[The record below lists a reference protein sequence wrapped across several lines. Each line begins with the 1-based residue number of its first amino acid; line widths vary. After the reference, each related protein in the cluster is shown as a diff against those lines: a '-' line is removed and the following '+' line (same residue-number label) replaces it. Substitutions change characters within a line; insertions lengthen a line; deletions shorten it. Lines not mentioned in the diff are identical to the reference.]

1 MNCAGCHGLQ
11 ADGSVGPSLQA
22 SRSVSALVSFI
33 RLQGDTPPMPQ
44 FQPSAKE
51 MADILSY
58 LKPLIN
64 KAGEQAFPL
73 LCFAPRLLSDLSF
86 HSRCLLPTPYAQ
98 TELTGN
104 YPPSLLSIGL
114 IMCA

>member
-1 MNCAGCHGLQ
+1 MVAWVPALGISKRKSFGLIHQ
-11 ADGSVGPSLQA
+11 VTS
-22 SRSVSALVSFI
+22 
-33 RLQGDTPPMPQ
+33 GDTPPMPQ

-64 KAGEQAFPL
+64 SRGTGVPL
-73 LCFAPRLLSDLSF
+73 LCFAPRLLSDLSKF

-104 YPPSLLSIGL
+104 YPPSPS
-114 IMCA
+114 CPSV